1 MPGRHPAIVH
11 VEVERSRRLVLPT
24 IGGDREVIV
33 RLPPRLGVVHGSML
47 SDDGPTGDELA
58 AERRLG
64 PAHGQVRYRLDAAA
78 DRQLGVRLPEPRQPP
93 PGAMFCVPVLDCL
106 RSAR

>member
-33 RLPPRLGVVHGSML
+33 RLPPRLGVGHGSML
-47 SDDGPTGDELA
+47 SDN
-58 AERRLG
+58 
-64 PAHGQVRYRLDAAA
+64 
-78 DRQLGVRLPEPRQPP
+78 
-93 PGAMFCVPVLDCL
+93 
-106 RSAR
+106 